1 MERRSECYRYDEKQ
15 VDEMYG
21 AAVLLVVAIVIEVV
35 STALLPRAQGFTD
48 LAWSAVVL
56 GGYAVSIWLLAIVVR
71 TLPVSI
77 AYAVWSGLGTAI
89 VAVIAF
95 FFLGES
101 MTPLKAASLTLI
113 VAGVIGL
120 NLAGAH

>member
-1 MERRSECYRYDEKQ
+1 
-15 VDEMYG
+15 MYG
-21 AAVLLVVAIVIEVV
+21 AAVLLVLAIVIEVI
-35 STALLPRAQGFTD
+35 STALLPRAQGFTH
-48 LAWSAVVL
+48 LTWSAVVL
-56 GGYAVSIWLLAIVVR
+56 TGYGMSIWLLAIVVR
-71 TLPVSI
+71 TLPVSV

-101 MTPLKAASLTLI
+101 MTPLKAASLAMI
-113 VAGVIGL
+113 VVGVVGL

>member
-1 MERRSECYRYDEKQ
+1 
-15 VDEMYG
+15 MYG
-21 AAVLLVVAIVIEVV
+21 AALLLVVAILVEVV
-35 STALLPRAQGFTD
+35 ATSMLPRTEGFTNP
-48 LAWSAVVL
+48 AWTVVVV
-56 GGYAVSIWLLAIVVR
+56 GGYALSIWLLAIVVR
-71 TLPVSI
+71 TLPVSV
-77 AYAVWSGLGTAI
+77 AYAVWSGLGTAT

-113 VAGVIGL
+113 VAGVVGL

>member
-1 MERRSECYRYDEKQ
+1 
-15 VDEMYG
+15 MYG
-21 AAVLLVVAIVIEVV
+21 AGVLLVVAIVIEVV

-48 LAWSAVVL
+48 FVWSAVVL
-56 GGYAVSIWLLAIVVR
+56 SGYGVSIWLLAIVVR

-89 VAVIAF
+89 VALIAF

-101 MTPLKAASLTLI
+101 MTVLKAASLTLI
-113 VAGVIGL
+113 VAGVVGL